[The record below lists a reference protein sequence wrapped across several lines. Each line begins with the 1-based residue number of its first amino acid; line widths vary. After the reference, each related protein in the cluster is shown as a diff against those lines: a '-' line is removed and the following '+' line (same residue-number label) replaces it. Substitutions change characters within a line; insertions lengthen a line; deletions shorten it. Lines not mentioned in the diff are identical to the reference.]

1 MGKNSLSKNDQAM
14 SSVQEQRYFSI
25 IKKKNS
31 FLSWSH
37 KLLSTEILLIDRKI
51 LYGYC
56 RKIYTDSEFYTLA
69 NTFTQSQPDCKCTKY
84 CTILTLWFS
93 NPESSFS
100 LLPPFLDVKIIRSQF
115 VLFIIFSKSSA
126 FQLNPRK
133 PLPIIS
139 ELLVIIINA
148 VGSTSFIKRRRRTA
162 WLLLRT
168 TRTMFFSVWE

>member
-84 CTILTLWFS
+84 CTYFIYSRSLTYNPDASKLIKQLWDSVYEVFAVFRKK
-93 NPESSFS
+93 N
-100 LLPPFLDVKIIRSQF
+100 DVTVPVRKDSIRKNKLGENLKICRT
-115 VLFIIFSKSSA
+115 VD
-126 FQLNPRK
+126 
-133 PLPIIS
+133 
-139 ELLVIIINA
+139 
-148 VGSTSFIKRRRRTA
+148 KRRVHADKIAYAR
-162 WLLLRT
+162 
-168 TRTMFFSVWE
+168 